1 MLFCRLRT
9 LPYSL
14 STYFFINQTDLK
26 QSSGVTVDEDIPSKF
41 SDFKLQKAPLRYYVY
56 KIENKKKVVIDKSG
70 ERAKTYDDF
79 CKDLPENE
87 ARYGLIDLEFQTNDG
102 RPTSKLVFI
111 AWIPD
116 TASIREKMLYS
127 SSKEAIKSELVGV
140 GIHINAT
147 DSSELDLEDSILP
160 VVKKFA

>member
-1 MLFCRLRT
+1 
-9 LPYSL
+9 
-14 STYFFINQTDLK
+14 
-26 QSSGVTVDEDIPSKF
+26 
-41 SDFKLQKAPLRYYVY
+41 
-56 KIENKKKVVIDKSG
+56 
-70 ERAKTYDDF
+70 
-79 CKDLPENE
+79 
-87 ARYGLIDLEFQTNDG
+87 LIDLEFETNDG